1 MTTPYGT
8 WKARRIMRLWKEQ
21 NGLCYWCK
29 RLTYAPDDPQRFS
42 KTPNKVK
49 RLGATI
55 DHLYSRLNPLR
66 HTRAQRW
73 VMACSSCNAKRA
85 QEECAGE
92 FKEEHSRRSRAG
104 LAT

>member
-1 MTTPYGT
+1 MTAPYGT

-21 NGLCYWCK
+21 HGLCYWCK
-29 RLTYAPDDPQRFS
+29 RLTFAPDDPQRFS
-42 KTPNKVK
+42 TKPNKVK

-66 HTRAQRW
+66 HTKAQRW
-73 VMACSSCNAKRA
+73 VMACSACNKKRA
-85 QEECAGE
+85 EQECAGE
-92 FKEEHSRRSRAG
+92 FKEEHVRRSRAG